1 MSTQARTVITTIN
14 QIAPLRIIPVL
25 TINDVKHVDAI
36 ATAFLECGVQNV
48 EVTLRTDVS
57 LAAIE
62 AFAKYPNLVVG
73 VGSVKNT
80 NDLSRAV
87 EAGASF
93 AVSPGYIKEIGELAK
108 KLNVFY
114 LPGVATSTEIMR
126 ALSDG
131 FNLLKFFPAE
141 QLGGVQMLKAIAPVF
156 PSVRFIPTGGING
169 ENISAYLAHPSVV
182 AVGGSWMLGNTV
194 DLNDKAA
201 VIHSVSSAVKKISST
216 GK

>member
-1 MSTQARTVITTIN
+1 MSTDTRSPITSIN

-25 TINDVKHVDAI
+25 TITDIKHVDAI
-36 ATAFLECGVQNV
+36 ANAVLECGIQNV

-62 AFAKYPNLVVG
+62 AFAKHPNLVVG
-73 VGSVKNT
+73 VGSVKNSS
-80 NDLSRAV
+80 DLSRAV
-87 EAGASF
+87 DAGATF
-93 AVSPGYIKEIGELAK
+93 AVSPGYLKEIGEVAK

-131 FNLLKFFPAE
+131 LNLLKFFPAE

-156 PSVRFIPTGGING
+156 PAVQFIPTGGMNS
-169 ENISAYLAHPSVV
+169 ENIDTYLAHPSVV
-182 AVGGSWMLGNTV
+182 AVGGSWMLGKTI
-194 DLNDKAA
+194 DLNDKVA
-201 VIHSVSSAVKKISST
+201 VSLAVSTAIKKISSP
-216 GK
+216 K

>member
-1 MSTQARTVITTIN
+1 MSTQARTAITTIN

-25 TINDVKHVDAI
+25 TINDVKHVEAI

-73 VGSVKNT
+73 VGSVKNSG
-80 NDLSRAV
+80 DLSRAV
-87 EAGASF
+87 DAGATF
-93 AVSPGYIKEIGELAK
+93 AVSPGYLKEIGEMAK

-156 PSVRFIPTGGING
+156 PSVQFIPTGGING
-169 ENISAYLAHPSVV
+169 ENIDKYLAHPSVV
-182 AVGGSWMLGNTV
+182 AVGGSWMLGKTL
-194 DLNDKAA
+194 DLNDRAA
-201 VIHSVSSAVKKISST
+201 VNLAVSTALKKISSP
-216 GK
+216 K

>member
-73 VGSVKNT
+73 VGSVKNKD
-80 NDLSRAV
+80 DLSRAV
-87 EAGASF
+87 DAGATF
-93 AVSPGYIKEIGELAK
+93 AVSPGYLKEIGEMAK

-131 FNLLKFFPAE
+131 YNLLKFFPAE

-156 PSVRFIPTGGING
+156 PSVQFIPTGGING
-169 ENISAYLAHPSVV
+169 ENIDTYLAHPSVV

-194 DLNDKAA
+194 DLNDKVA
-201 VIHSVSSAVKKISST
+201 VNLAVSTALKKISSP
-216 GK
+216 K

>member
-1 MSTQARTVITTIN
+1 MSTHTGSPITSIN

-36 ATAFLECGVQNV
+36 ATAILECGIQNV

-62 AFAKYPNLVVG
+62 AFAQYPNLVVG
-73 VGSVKNT
+73 VGSVKNSG
-80 NDLSRAV
+80 DLSRAV
-87 EAGASF
+87 DAGATF
-93 AVSPGYIKEIGELAK
+93 AVSPGYLKEIGETAK

-156 PSVRFIPTGGING
+156 PSVQFIPTGGSNG
-169 ENISAYLAHPSVV
+169 ENIDTYLAHPSVV

-194 DLNDKAA
+194 DLNDKVA
-201 VIHSVSSAVKKISST
+201 VNLAVSTALKKISSS
-216 GK
+216 K

>member
-1 MSTQARTVITTIN
+1 MSTQARTAITTIN

-25 TINDVKHVDAI
+25 TINDVKHVEAI

-73 VGSVKNT
+73 VGSVKNSG
-80 NDLSRAV
+80 DLSRAV
-87 EAGASF
+87 DAGATF
-93 AVSPGYIKEIGELAK
+93 AVSPGYLKEIGEMAK

-156 PSVRFIPTGGING
+156 PSVQFIPTGGING
-169 ENISAYLAHPSVV
+169 ENIDKYLAHPSVV
-182 AVGGSWMLGNTV
+182 AVGGSWMLGTTV
-194 DLNDKAA
+194 DLNDKVA
-201 VIHSVSSAVKKISST
+201 VNLAVSTALKKISSP
-216 GK
+216 K

>member
-1 MSTQARTVITTIN
+1 MSMHTRSVITPID

-25 TINDVKHVDAI
+25 TITDVKHVDAI

-62 AFAKYPNLVVG
+62 AFAQYPNLVVG
-73 VGSVKNT
+73 VGSVKNSG
-80 NDLSRAV
+80 DLSRAV

-93 AVSPGYIKEIGELAK
+93 AVSPGYLKEIGETAK

-156 PSVRFIPTGGING
+156 PSVQFIPTGGING

-194 DLNDKAA
+194 DLNDKVA
-201 VIHSVSSAVKKISST
+201 VNLAVSTALKKISPP
-216 GK
+216 K

>member
-1 MSTQARTVITTIN
+1 MSTQARTAITTIN

-25 TINDVKHVDAI
+25 TITDVKHVDAI
-36 ATAFLECGVQNV
+36 ATAVMECGIQNV

-73 VGSVKNT
+73 VGSVKNSG
-80 NDLSRAV
+80 DLSRAV
-87 EAGASF
+87 DAGATF
-93 AVSPGYIKEIGELAK
+93 AVSPGYLKEIGEMAK

-156 PSVRFIPTGGING
+156 PSVQFIPTGGING
-169 ENISAYLAHPSVV
+169 ENIDKYLAHPSVV
-182 AVGGSWMLGNTV
+182 AVGGSWMLGTTV
-194 DLNDKAA
+194 DLNDKVA
-201 VIHSVSSAVKKISST
+201 VNLAVSTALKKISSP
-216 GK
+216 K

>member
-1 MSTQARTVITTIN
+1 MSTHTGSPITSIN
-14 QIAPLRIIPVL
+14 HIAPLRIIPVL
-25 TINDVKHVDAI
+25 TITDVKHVDAI
-36 ATAFLECGVQNV
+36 ATAVIDCGIQNV

-73 VGSVKNT
+73 VGSVKNSG
-80 NDLSRAV
+80 DLSRAV
-87 EAGASF
+87 DAGATF
-93 AVSPGYIKEIGELAK
+93 AVSPGYLKEIGEIAK

-156 PSVRFIPTGGING
+156 PTVQFIPTGGING
-169 ENISAYLAHPSVV
+169 ENIDTYLAHPSVV

-194 DLNDKAA
+194 DLNDKVA
-201 VIHSVSSAVKKISST
+201 VNLAVSTALKKISSP
-216 GK
+216 K

>member
-1 MSTQARTVITTIN
+1 MSTQTGSPITSIN

-25 TINDVKHVDAI
+25 TITDIKHVDAI
-36 ATAFLECGVQNV
+36 ANAVVECGIQNV

-62 AFAKYPNLVVG
+62 AFAKHPNLVVG
-73 VGSVKNT
+73 VGSVKNSG
-80 NDLSRAV
+80 DLSRAV
-87 EAGASF
+87 DAGATF
-93 AVSPGYIKEIGELAK
+93 AVSPGYLKEIGETAK

-114 LPGVATSTEIMR
+114 LPGVATSTEIMS

-156 PSVRFIPTGGING
+156 PSVQFIPTGGING
-169 ENISAYLAHPSVV
+169 ENIDTNLAHPSVV
-182 AVGGSWMLGNTV
+182 AVGGSWMLGKTL
-194 DLNDKAA
+194 DLNDRAA
-201 VIHSVSSAVKKISST
+201 VNLAVSTALKKISSP
-216 GK
+216 K

>member
-1 MSTQARTVITTIN
+1 MSTQARTAITTIN

-25 TINDVKHVDAI
+25 TINDVKHVEAI

-73 VGSVKNT
+73 VGSVKNSG
-80 NDLSRAV
+80 DLSRAV
-87 EAGASF
+87 DAGATF
-93 AVSPGYIKEIGELAK
+93 AVSPGYLKEIGEMAK

-156 PSVRFIPTGGING
+156 PAVQFIPTGGING
-169 ENISAYLAHPSVV
+169 ENIDTYLAHPSVV

-194 DLNDKAA
+194 DLNDKVA
-201 VIHSVSSAVKKISST
+201 VNLAVSTALKKISSPQ
-216 GK
+216 

>member
-1 MSTQARTVITTIN
+1 MSTDTRSPITSIN

-25 TINDVKHVDAI
+25 TITDIKHVDAI
-36 ATAFLECGVQNV
+36 ANAVLECGIQNV

-62 AFAKYPNLVVG
+62 AFAKHPNLVVG
-73 VGSVKNT
+73 VGSVKNSS
-80 NDLSRAV
+80 DLSRAV
-87 EAGASF
+87 DAGATF
-93 AVSPGYIKEIGELAK
+93 AVSPGYLKEIGEVAK

-156 PSVRFIPTGGING
+156 PAVQFIPTGGMNS
-169 ENISAYLAHPSVV
+169 ENIDTYLAHPSVV
-182 AVGGSWMLGNTV
+182 AVGGSWMLGKTI
-194 DLNDKAA
+194 DLNDKVA
-201 VIHSVSSAVKKISST
+201 VSLAVSTALKKIS
-216 GK
+216 

>member
-1 MSTQARTVITTIN
+1 MSTQARTAITTIN

-25 TINDVKHVDAI
+25 TINDVKHVEAI

-73 VGSVKNT
+73 VGSVKNSG
-80 NDLSRAV
+80 DLSRAV
-87 EAGASF
+87 DAGATF
-93 AVSPGYIKEIGELAK
+93 AVSPGYLKEIGEMAK

-156 PSVRFIPTGGING
+156 PSVQFIPTGGING
-169 ENISAYLAHPSVV
+169 ENIDKYLAHPSVV

-194 DLNDKAA
+194 DLNDKVA
-201 VIHSVSSAVKKISST
+201 VNLAVSTALKKISSP
-216 GK
+216 K

>member
-1 MSTQARTVITTIN
+1 MSTQARTAITTIN

-25 TINDVKHVDAI
+25 TINDVKHVEAI

-73 VGSVKNT
+73 VGSVKNSG
-80 NDLSRAV
+80 DLSRAV
-87 EAGASF
+87 DAGATF
-93 AVSPGYIKEIGELAK
+93 AVSPGYLKEIGEMAK

-156 PSVRFIPTGGING
+156 PTVQFIPTGGING
-169 ENISAYLAHPSVV
+169 ENIDTYLAHPSVV

-194 DLNDKAA
+194 DLNDKVA
-201 VIHSVSSAVKKISST
+201 VNLAVSTALKKISSPQ
-216 GK
+216 

>member
-1 MSTQARTVITTIN
+1 MSTQARTVIITIN

-36 ATAFLECGVQNV
+36 ATAVLECGIQNV

-62 AFAKYPNLVVG
+62 AFAQYPNLVVG
-73 VGSVKNT
+73 VGSVKNSG
-80 NDLSRAV
+80 DLSRAV
-87 EAGASF
+87 DAGATF
-93 AVSPGYIKEIGELAK
+93 AVSPGYLKEIGETAK

-156 PSVRFIPTGGING
+156 PSVQFIPTGGING
-169 ENISAYLAHPSVV
+169 ENIETYLAHPSVV

-194 DLNDKAA
+194 DLNDKVA
-201 VIHSVSSAVKKISST
+201 VNLAVSTALKKISSS
-216 GK
+216 K

>member
-1 MSTQARTVITTIN
+1 MSTQARTAITTIN

-25 TINDVKHVDAI
+25 TINDVKHVEAI

-73 VGSVKNT
+73 VGSVKNSG
-80 NDLSRAV
+80 DLSRAV
-87 EAGASF
+87 DAGATF
-93 AVSPGYIKEIGELAK
+93 AVSPGYLKEIGEMAK

-156 PSVRFIPTGGING
+156 PSVQFIPTGGING
-169 ENISAYLAHPSVV
+169 ENIDTYLAHPSVV

-194 DLNDKAA
+194 DLNDKVA
-201 VIHSVSSAVKKISST
+201 VNLAVSTALKKISSP
-216 GK
+216 K

>member
-1 MSTQARTVITTIN
+1 MSTGTRSPITSIS
-14 QIAPLRIIPVL
+14 QIAPLQIIPAL
-25 TINDVKHVDAI
+25 TITDVKHVNAI
-36 ATAFLECGVQNV
+36 ATAVIECGIQNV

-62 AFAKYPNLVVG
+62 AFAQYPNLVVG
-73 VGSVKNT
+73 VGSVKNST
-80 NDLSRAV
+80 DLSRAV
-87 EAGASF
+87 DAGATF
-93 AVSPGYIKEIGELAK
+93 AVSPGYLKEIGEMAK

-114 LPGVATSTEIMR
+114 LPGVATSTEIMS

-156 PSVRFIPTGGING
+156 PSVQFIPTGGING

-194 DLNDKAA
+194 DLNNKDA
-201 VIHSVSSAVKKISST
+201 VSHSVSSAVKQISSI

>member
-1 MSTQARTVITTIN
+1 MSTQARTAITTIN

-25 TINDVKHVDAI
+25 TINDVKHVEAI

-73 VGSVKNT
+73 VGSVKNSG
-80 NDLSRAV
+80 DLSRAV
-87 EAGASF
+87 DAGATF
-93 AVSPGYIKEIGELAK
+93 AVSPGYLKEIGEMAK

-156 PSVRFIPTGGING
+156 PSVQFIPTGGING
-169 ENISAYLAHPSVV
+169 ENIDSYLAHPSVV

-194 DLNDKAA
+194 DLNDKVA
-201 VIHSVSSAVKKISST
+201 VNLAVSTALKKISSP
-216 GK
+216 K

>member
-1 MSTQARTVITTIN
+1 MSTQARTAITTIN

-25 TINDVKHVDAI
+25 TINDVKHVEAI

-73 VGSVKNT
+73 VGSVKNSG
-80 NDLSRAV
+80 DLSRAV
-87 EAGASF
+87 DAGATF
-93 AVSPGYIKEIGELAK
+93 AVSPGYLKEIGEMAK

-156 PSVRFIPTGGING
+156 PTVQFIPTGGING
-169 ENISAYLAHPSVV
+169 ENIDTYLAHPSVV

-194 DLNDKAA
+194 DLNDKVA
-201 VIHSVSSAVKKISST
+201 VNLAVSTALKKISSP
-216 GK
+216 K

>member
-1 MSTQARTVITTIN
+1 MSTQTSSSITSIN
-14 QIAPLRIIPVL
+14 DIAPLRVIPVL
-25 TINDVKHVDAI
+25 TISDVKHVDAI
-36 ATAFLECGVQNV
+36 ATAVLECDIQNV

-62 AFAKYPNLVVG
+62 AFAQYPNLVVG
-73 VGSVKNT
+73 VGSVKNSG
-80 NDLSRAV
+80 DLSRAV
-87 EAGASF
+87 DAGATF
-93 AVSPGYIKEIGELAK
+93 AVSPGYLKEIGEMAK

-156 PSVRFIPTGGING
+156 PSVQFIPTGGING
-169 ENISAYLAHPSVV
+169 ENIDTYLAHPSVV
-182 AVGGSWMLGNTV
+182 AVGGSWMLGNTI
-194 DLNDKAA
+194 DLNDKVA
-201 VIHSVSSAVKKISST
+201 VNLAVSTALKKISSS
-216 GK
+216 K

>member
-1 MSTQARTVITTIN
+1 MSAFSRSPITSIN
-14 QIAPLRIIPVL
+14 HIAPLRIIPVL
-25 TINDVKHVDAI
+25 TITDINHVDAI
-36 ATAFLECGVQNV
+36 AAAVLECGIQNV

-62 AFAKYPNLVVG
+62 AFAQYPNLVVG
-73 VGSVKNT
+73 VGSVKNSS
-80 NDLSRAV
+80 DLSRAV
-87 EAGASF
+87 DAGATF
-93 AVSPGYIKEIGELAK
+93 AVSPGYLKEIGEMAK

-156 PSVRFIPTGGING
+156 PSVQFIPTGGMTS
-169 ENISAYLAHPSVV
+169 ENIDKYLAHPSVV
-182 AVGGSWMLGNTV
+182 AVGGSWMLGNPA
-194 DLNDKAA
+194 DFNDKVA
-201 VIHSVSSAVKKISST
+201 VNLAVSTALKKISSP
-216 GK
+216 K

>member
-1 MSTQARTVITTIN
+1 MSTGTRSPITSIS

-25 TINDVKHVDAI
+25 TITDVKHVDAI
-36 ATAFLECGVQNV
+36 ATAVVECGIQNV

-62 AFAKYPNLVVG
+62 AFAQYSNLVVG
-73 VGSVKNT
+73 VGSVKNST
-80 NDLSRAV
+80 DLSRAV
-87 EAGASF
+87 DAGATF
-93 AVSPGYIKEIGELAK
+93 AVSPGYLKEIGEMAK

-156 PSVRFIPTGGING
+156 PSVQFIPTGGMTS
-169 ENISAYLAHPSVV
+169 ENIDTYLAHPSVV

-194 DLNDKAA
+194 DLKDKVA
-201 VIHSVSSAVKKISST
+201 VNLAVSTALKKISSP
-216 GK
+216 K

>member
-1 MSTQARTVITTIN
+1 MSAQVSSVITTIN

-36 ATAFLECGVQNV
+36 ASAFLECGVQNV

-62 AFAKYPNLVVG
+62 AFAKHPNLVVG
-73 VGSVKNT
+73 VGSVKNSG
-80 NDLSRAV
+80 DLSRAV
-87 EAGASF
+87 DAGATF
-93 AVSPGYIKEIGELAK
+93 AVSPGYLKEIGETAK

-114 LPGVATSTEIMR
+114 LPGVATSTEIMS

-156 PSVRFIPTGGING
+156 PSVQFIPTGGING
-169 ENISAYLAHPSVV
+169 ENIDTYLAHPSVV
-182 AVGGSWMLGNTV
+182 AVGGSWMLGKTL
-194 DLNDKAA
+194 DLNDRAA
-201 VIHSVSSAVKKISST
+201 VNLAVSTALKKISSP
-216 GK
+216 K